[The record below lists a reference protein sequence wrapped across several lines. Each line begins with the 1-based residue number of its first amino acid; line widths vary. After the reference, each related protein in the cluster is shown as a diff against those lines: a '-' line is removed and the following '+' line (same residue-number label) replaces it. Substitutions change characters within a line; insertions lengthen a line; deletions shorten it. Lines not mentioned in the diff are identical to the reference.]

1 MRHLVKIAALIYALF
16 SLASCSRTP
25 GSSHDEFGNPI
36 VFDGG
41 VTIMVKEYRRV
52 YSNYPY
58 PDKDYYTYELDGIY
72 KHFSIR
78 TLEDERIKEIEYL
91 IEFDYVLED
100 SPYPHKVRRSTY
112 DWLGTQNYKVNFNG
126 HKLSVGGEP
135 IEKNISSRVMGF
147 YDGTVTLA
155 IHTTSGN
162 VYRKTIYNVPIQL
175 N

>member
-1 MRHLVKIAALIYALF
+1 MRHLVKIAALVYALF
-16 SLASCSRTP
+16 SLASCSRGTENY
-25 GSSHDEFGNPI
+25 DEFGNPI

-41 VTIMVKEYRRV
+41 ITILVKEQRTY
-52 YSNYPY
+52 YGYTN
-58 PDKDYYTYELDGIY
+58 KNYYTYELDGIY

-78 TLEDERIKEIEYL
+78 TLEDDRIKEIEYL
-91 IEFDYVLED
+91 VEFDYVLED

-126 HKLSVGGEP
+126 HKLSMGGVP
-135 IEKNISSRVMGF
+135 IEKNITSRIRGF
-147 YDGTVTLA
+147 YDGTVTLV

-162 VYRKTIYNVPIQL
+162 VYRKTLYNVPIQL

>member
-1 MRHLVKIAALIYALF
+1 MRHLVKIVALVYTLF
-16 SLASCSRTP
+16 SLASCSRAP

-41 VTIMVKEYRRV
+41 VTILVKEQRWYTS
-52 YSNYPY
+52 YTN
-58 PDKDYYTYELDGIY
+58 KNYYTYELDGIY

-78 TLEDERIKEIEYL
+78 MIEDDRIKEIEYL

-135 IEKNISSRVMGF
+135 IEKNISSRVRGF

-162 VYRKTIYNVPIQL
+162 VYRKTLYNVPIQL

>member
-1 MRHLVKIAALIYALF
+1 MKHLVKIAALIYVLF
-16 SLASCSRTP
+16 NLASCSR
-25 GSSHDEFGNPI
+25 GAENYDEFGNPI

-41 VTIMVKEYRRV
+41 ITILVKEQRFHY
-52 YSNYPY
+52 NYTN
-58 PDKDYYTYELDGIY
+58 KDYYTYELDGIY

-78 TLEDERIKEIEYL
+78 MLEDDRIKEIEYL

-126 HKLSVGGEP
+126 HKLSMGGVP
-135 IEKNISSRVMGF
+135 IEKNISSRVRGF

-162 VYRKTIYNVPIQL
+162 TYIKTIYNVPIQIYY
-175 N
+175 

>member
-1 MRHLVKIAALIYALF
+1 MRHLVKIAALIFALF

-25 GSSHDEFGNPI
+25 GSSSDEFGNPI

-41 VTIMVKEYRRV
+41 VTILVKEQRWYTS
-52 YSNYPY
+52 YTN
-58 PDKDYYTYELDGIY
+58 KNYYTYELDGIY

-78 TLEDERIKEIEYL
+78 ALEDERIKEIEYL

-135 IEKNISSRVMGF
+135 IEKNISSRVRGF

-162 VYRKTIYNVPIQL
+162 VYRKTLYNVPIQL

>member
-16 SLASCSRTP
+16 SLASCSRGTENY
-25 GSSHDEFGNPI
+25 DEFGNPI

-41 VTIMVKEYRRV
+41 VTILVKEQRWYTS
-52 YSNYPY
+52 YTN
-58 PDKDYYTYELDGIY
+58 KNYYTYELDGLY
-72 KHFSIR
+72 KYFSIR
-78 TLEDERIKEIEYL
+78 MLEDDRIKEIEYL

-135 IEKNISSRVMGF
+135 IEKNISSRVRGF

-162 VYRKTIYNVPIQL
+162 VYRKTLYNVPIQV

>member
-1 MRHLVKIAALIYALF
+1 MRHLVKIVALIYALF
-16 SLASCSRTP
+16 NLVSCSRTP
-25 GSSHDEFGNPI
+25 GSNYDEFGNPI

-41 VTIMVKEYRRV
+41 VTIMVKEYRRI
-52 YSNYPY
+52 YSSYPY

-91 IEFDYVLED
+91 VEFDYVLED

-126 HKLSVGGEP
+126 HKLSMGGEP
-135 IEKNISSRVMGF
+135 IEKNISSRVRGF
-147 YDGTVTLA
+147 YDGMVTLV

-162 VYRKTIYNVPIQL
+162 VYRKTLYNIPIKL

>member
-1 MRHLVKIAALIYALF
+1 MRHLVKIAALVYALF
-16 SLASCSRTP
+16 SLESCSRGTENY
-25 GSSHDEFGNPI
+25 DEFGNPI

-41 VTIMVKEYRRV
+41 VTILVKEQRWSTSYT
-52 YSNYPY
+52 N
-58 PDKDYYTYELDGIY
+58 KNYYTYELDGIY

-100 SPYPHKVRRSTY
+100 SLYPHKVRRSTY

-135 IEKNISSRVMGF
+135 IEKNISSRVRGF

-162 VYRKTIYNVPIQL
+162 VYRKTLYNVPIQL

>member
-25 GSSHDEFGNPI
+25 GSNYDEFGNPI

-41 VTIMVKEYRRV
+41 VTIMVKEYRRI
-52 YSNYPY
+52 YSSYPY

-91 IEFDYVLED
+91 VEFDYVLED
-100 SPYPHKVRRSTY
+100 SPYPQKVRRSTY

-126 HKLSVGGEP
+126 HKLSMGGEP
-135 IEKNISSRVMGF
+135 IEKNISSRVRGF
-147 YDGTVTLA
+147 YDGMVTLV

-162 VYRKTIYNVPIQL
+162 VYRKTLYNIPIKL